1 MGAEIEARIGRSDV
15 WTATQGHGPAEEL
28 EPAYDV
34 SGNEILVRALYE
46 RGARTIFGIP
56 GGAVLGLADAVGRFG
71 KLRWILTKHEQ
82 GATHAAD
89 GYARYSGRV
98 AVVLVTSG
106 PGSTNT
112 VTGIAT
118 AYMDSSPLV
127 VLTGQVPLPM
137 VGNDAFQEVDTIGVT
152 RPITKH
158 SFLLRNPAEIA
169 DVVRKAFYIAG
180 SGRRGPV
187 VIDMPKDVMAGR
199 SDYTPGEQVV
209 VRGYKP
215 KIFGHAHQI
224 SRAAERISRSRRPVL
239 YIGGGVV
246 ASEASELVRRL
257 AMEND
262 IPVTSTLM
270 GLGSFPTDHPL
281 WLGMLGMHGTWAANM
296 AIQAADLI
304 IAVGARFDDRVT
316 GRVSDFAPE
325 ADIIHI
331 DIDSS
336 VIGRNV
342 RVDIPIVG
350 DAKHV
355 LTDMVPLVKHPDT
368 CEWLEQIERWRREHP
383 LRYDRDSEAVKP
395 QYIIEKLG
403 EMTDGDAVI
412 VTDVGQHQMWAAQ
425 FYRFRHPRTIITSG
439 GLGTMGFGLPASLG
453 VAIAMDDGA
462 PRRPVVAIV
471 GDGGFQMTME
481 ELITAAAY
489 QVPLKVF
496 VINNGYLGMV
506 RQWQELFFGKRY
518 TASVL
523 AKANPDLAR
532 VAESMGAVGIQVS
545 RRSEVVPAIERALA
559 VDDGPVVIDFR
570 VDPHENVFPM
580 VPAGA
585 ALHEMIEEPASQD

>member
-1 MGAEIEARIGRSDV
+1 MGAGIETKIGRSDV
-15 WTATQGHGPAEEL
+15 WVTRQETASPQSDIQPV
-28 EPAYDV
+28 YDV
-34 SGNEILVRALYE
+34 SGSEILVRALAE
-46 RGARTIFGIP
+46 QGVRTIFGIP

-71 KLRWILTKHEQ
+71 RFRWVLTKHEQ

-89 GYARYSGRV
+89 GYARYSGRIG
-98 AVVLVTSG
+98 VVLVTSG

-118 AYMDSSPLV
+118 AYMDSSSIV

-158 SFLLRNPAEIA
+158 SFLLRSPDAIA
-169 DVVRKAFYIAG
+169 DTVRKAFYIAG

-187 VIDMPKDVMAGR
+187 VIDMPKDVLKEHG
-199 SDYTPGEQVV
+199 DYVPGEQVV

-224 SRAAERISRSRRPVL
+224 SRAAERISRARRPVL

-246 ASEASELVRRL
+246 SSGASDLVRQL
-257 AMEND
+257 AIENN

-270 GLGSFPTDHPL
+270 GLGSFPADHPL
-281 WLGMLGMHGTWAANM
+281 WLGMLGMHGTWTANM
-296 AIQAADLI
+296 AIQNADVI

-316 GRVSDFAPE
+316 GRVADFAPQ

-355 LTDMVPLVKHPDT
+355 LVDLVPLVKRPDT
-368 CEWLEQIERWRREHP
+368 REWLEQLERWRQEHP

-395 QYIIEKLG
+395 QYVIEKLG
-403 EMTDGDAVI
+403 EMTGGEAVI

-425 FYRFRHPRTIITSG
+425 FYPFKHPRTIITSG
-439 GLGTMGFGLPASLG
+439 GLGTMGFGLPAAMG
-453 VAIAMDDGA
+453 VALSMDDGA
-462 PRRPVVAIV
+462 PRRTVVAIV

-481 ELITAAAY
+481 ELITCAAY
-489 QVPLKVF
+489 RVPVKVF
-496 VINNGYLGMV
+496 IINNGYLGMV
-506 RQWQELFFGKRY
+506 RQWQELFFGRRY
-518 TASVL
+518 VASEL
-523 AKANPDLAR
+523 FRANPDLAR
-532 VAESMGAVGIQVS
+532 VAESMGAVGIRVS
-545 RRSEVVPAIERALA
+545 RREEVVPAIEKALKIE
-559 VDDGPVVIDFR
+559 DGPVVIDFR
-570 VDPHENVFPM
+570 VDPEENVFPM

-585 ALHEMIEEPASQD
+585 ALHEMIEKEA

>member
-1 MGAEIEARIGRSDV
+1 MGMGIETSIGQGDIRTRDHRSPV
-15 WTATQGHGPAEEL
+15 EGL
-28 EPAYDV
+28 EPIYDV
-34 SGNEILVRALYE
+34 SGAEILVRALAE
-46 RGARTIFGIP
+46 QGVKTLFGIP
-56 GGAVLGLADAVGRFG
+56 GGAVLGLADAIGRFG
-71 KLRWILTKHEQ
+71 RFRWVLTKHEQ

-98 AVVLVTSG
+98 GVVLVTSG

-118 AYMDSSPLV
+118 AYMDSSPIV

-158 SFLLRNPAEIA
+158 SFLLRSAGEIA
-169 DVVRKAFYIAG
+169 ETVRKAFYIAG
-180 SGRRGPV
+180 SGRPGPV
-187 VIDMPKDVMAGR
+187 VIDMPKDVLAAHA
-199 SDYTPGEQVV
+199 DYLPGEPVV

-246 ASEASELVRRL
+246 ASGASEWVRRL
-257 AMEND
+257 AIEHQ

-270 GLGSFPTDHPL
+270 GLGAFPTDHPL
-281 WLGMLGMHGTWAANM
+281 WLGMLGMHGTYAANM
-296 AIQAADLI
+296 AIQMADVI

-316 GRVSDFAPE
+316 GRVADFAPA

-342 RVDIPIVG
+342 QVDIPIVG
-350 DAKHV
+350 DARHV
-355 LTDMVPLVKHPDT
+355 LIDLVPLVKTPDSR
-368 CEWLEQIERWRREHP
+368 EWLEQIQRWRAEHP
-383 LRYDRDSEAVKP
+383 LWYDRNSDVLKP
-395 QYIIEKLG
+395 QLVIEKLG
-403 EMTDGDAVI
+403 EITDGEAVI
-412 VTDVGQHQMWAAQ
+412 VTDVGQHQMWTAQ
-425 FYRFRHPRTIITSG
+425 FYRFKHPRTMITSG
-439 GLGTMGFGLPASLG
+439 GLGTMGFGLPAAIG
-453 VAIAMDDGA
+453 VAVAQEDGA
-462 PRRPVVAIV
+462 PRRPIVAIV

-489 QVPLKVF
+489 RLPVKIF

-506 RQWQELFFGKRY
+506 RQWQELFFGRRY
-518 TASVL
+518 VASEL
-523 AKANPDLAR
+523 FRANPDIAR
-532 VAESMGAVGIQVS
+532 VAESMGALGMRVEHPG
-545 RRSEVVPAIERALA
+545 EVQEAIEKALA
-559 VDDGPVVIDFR
+559 WDRGPVVVDFR
-570 VDPHENVFPM
+570 VDPRENVFPM

-585 ALHEMIEEPASQD
+585 ALHEMIEAKPSEE